1 METYTTTNNL
11 TVNTAPADK
20 FKERVER
27 YLKMSHQTLA
37 ELLAMR
43 DEDNDR
49 KSEEPISP
57 NDYPWTQPLQPNQP
71 YNPYPYPYTK
81 WCPLTTGGQC
91 SNPFGDCINCPY
103 HGGVTYC
110 CHNTNVSTD
119 YIQQNDFNAK
129 DFMSSRQKQDKFEG
143 QTLKERLGL

>member
-49 KSEEPISP
+49 KSEGPI
-57 NDYPWTQPLQPNQP
+57 YPWTQPLQPNQP
-71 YNPYPYPYTK
+71 YNPYPYTK

-129 DFMSSRQKQDKFEG
+129 DFMSSRQKKDESEG
-143 QTLKERLGL
+143 KTLKERLGL

>member
-1 METYTTTNNL
+1 MEAYTTTNNI
-11 TVNTAPADK
+11 TINTAPADK

-57 NDYPWTQPLQPNQP
+57 NDYPWIHPIQPNQP
-71 YNPYPYPYTK
+71 YNPYPYTK

-129 DFMSSRQKQDKFEG
+129 DFMSSRQKQNESEG
-143 QTLKERLGL
+143 KTLKERLGL

>member
-11 TVNTAPADK
+11 TINTAPADK

-57 NDYPWTQPLQPNQP
+57 NDYPWTQPLPP
-71 YNPYPYPYTK
+71 PYPYTK
-81 WCPLTTGGQC
+81 WCPLVTGGQC
-91 SNPFGDCINCPY
+91 INPFGDCINCPY
-103 HGGVTYC
+103 HGYGVTYSLNTTTVSSQF
-110 CHNTNVSTD
+110 HNP
-119 YIQQNDFNAK
+119 
-129 DFMSSRQKQDKFEG
+129 QDKNGSDNRTE
-143 QTLKERLGL
+143 

>member
-1 METYTTTNNL
+1 METYTTNNL
-11 TVNTAPADK
+11 IVNTATADK

-71 YNPYPYPYTK
+71 YNPYPYTK
-81 WCPLTTGGQC
+81 WCPLTTGGVC
-91 SNPFGDCINCPY
+91 TNPHGDCINCPY
-103 HGGVTYC
+103 HGGITYC

-129 DFMSSRQKQDKFEG
+129 DFMSSRQKQDKSEG
-143 QTLKERLGL
+143 KTLKERLGL